1 MESTFQFSD
10 YSDILDDYYDSDHG
24 DEIELLPDENGN
36 ILIVNS
42 FRLMIPSIGASFRE
56 GLWFVEDDDEPQDS
70 VYVWYKLDERDPQK
84 YIAFYSRSIFAAVQ
98 DACASSGFSTDVDDI
113 EKLECYL
120 EEDE

>member
-36 ILIVNS
+36 ILIVKS

-70 VYVWYKLDERDPQK
+70 VYVWYKLDEKDPQK
-84 YIAFYSRSIFAAVQ
+84 YIAFYNSSMFAVVL
-98 DACASSGFSTDVDDI
+98 DVCASGGFGTDVDDI
-113 EKLECYL
+113 EELECYL
-120 EEDE
+120 EEDD